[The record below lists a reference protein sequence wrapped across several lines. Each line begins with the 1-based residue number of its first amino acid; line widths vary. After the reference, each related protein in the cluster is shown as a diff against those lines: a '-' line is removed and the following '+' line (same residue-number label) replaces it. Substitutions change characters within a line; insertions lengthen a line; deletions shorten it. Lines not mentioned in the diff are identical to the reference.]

1 MWESSA
7 QAVHLLV
14 KKDIEHHGH
23 GCYTEFYNRI
33 LCFLS
38 HHSLKPIS
46 YYHKSRNFHDNNTT
60 LIALSMTTKIFFIMK
75 ISRFSYGIHLYDFRL
90 SD

>member
-38 HHSLKPIS
+38 HHSLKPLA
-46 YYHKSRNFHDNNTT
+46 TT
-60 LIALSMTTKIFFIMK
+60 INPEIFMI
-75 ISRFSYGIHLYDFRL
+75 IILC
-90 SD
+90 